1 MYNTNYDS
9 ATYLY
14 SCSRQSWIASFDTEE
29 KLVQYLAAHYDTFY
43 GKNNDVQLTGNDT
56 RHADFTD
63 SCVLRDYLLMNAYN
77 TVVDPLVYKARV
89 DEFIDSVDAEETH
102 HNRQRIHWRI
112 YDKWRAYD
120 TERLMNHDDFQRGD
134 VLHYRDTSYR
144 FRQDP
149 VPGIGRKRWHFACWY
164 RAPRTFA
171 ELRDMADPEVQP
183 YVRKK
188 RKLILTSYDDIPRG
202 YQRSWKR
209 QSKKRKQWM

>member
-1 MYNTNYDS
+1 MYNTNYDFT
-9 ATYLY
+9 TYLY
-14 SCSRQSWIASFDTEE
+14 SYSRQGWIASFATEE

-63 SCVLRDYLLMNAYN
+63 GYVLRDYLLMNAYN
-77 TVVDPLVYKARV
+77 TVVDPLVYKTRV
-89 DEFIDSVDAEETH
+89 DDFIDSVDAEEVH
-102 HNRQRIHWRI
+102 YNRQRLQWRI
-112 YDKWRAYD
+112 YDKWRAYN
-120 TERLMNHDDFQRGD
+120 TERLMNHDDLQHGD
-134 VLHYRDTSYR
+134 VLHYCDTNYR

-149 VPGIGRKRWHFACWY
+149 VPGIGRNRWHFACWY
-164 RAPRTFA
+164 RAPRTTA
-171 ELRDMADPEVQP
+171 ELRAMADPEVQP

-188 RKLILTSYDDIPRG
+188 RKQIPTAYDDVPRG